1 MRRAPITSRCSAR
14 RLAPALALLAVA
26 VAVGVPAAAHAASWR
41 LEPIGASTGVA
52 ELQDLAFD
60 ARGRAL
66 LTWNGAER
74 SHDPPV
80 FVGLATRDTTGS
92 WGRPTDLRGIVPT
105 DVQVHLSGTVN
116 ALLVAREATSAT
128 SKRRLITAE
137 GQSDGGFDA
146 FGSLDEF
153 VSNHWSAVNPA
164 GDAIVAWTVERSP
177 FLRVAE
183 RKAGQPFAAARDL
196 ALGKAAAV
204 AINARG
210 DRVLAWRA
218 GTRLAARFRPA
229 GGTWSAT
236 QRFGRVQSIQGLRL
250 SALLV
255 RNGRVIVSWG
265 RVGRPC
271 GVAIRNGAGKW
282 TTQTLERRCARSGA
296 EARESPVQLV
306 ADAKGATYVAW
317 TGRTRT
323 GRQVVKFARV
333 GVGVGGGGV
342 SRRPLV
348 LSRERGAV
356 LDDIAAGPGGA
367 LAVTY
372 TAPRPTAKRPLLF
385 ATFAALRRGGATF
398 ARADRLTPTHVFV
411 AQGSRVAFQ
420 PLTGEPLVA
429 VPFLVGRT
437 VAVAG
442 AVGPPA
448 ASP

>member
-14 RLAPALALLAVA
+14 RHAPALALLAVA
-26 VAVGVPAAAHAASWR
+26 VTFCASGPAAHAATWR

-60 ARGRAL
+60 ARGHAL
-66 LTWNGAER
+66 LSWNGAEP

-80 FVGLATRDTTGS
+80 FVGLATRDTNGT

-105 DVQVHLSGTVN
+105 DTQVHLSGTVN
-116 ALLVAREATSAT
+116 ALLIAREATSAT
-128 SKRRLITAE
+128 SRRRLITAE

-146 FGSLDEF
+146 FASLDEF

-196 ALGKAAAV
+196 ALGKTAAV
-204 AINARG
+204 ALNARG

-229 GGTWSAT
+229 GGEWSAT

-255 RNGRVIVSWG
+255 RNGRVVLTWG

-271 GVAIRNGAGKW
+271 GVAIRDGAGKW
-282 TTQTLERRCARSGA
+282 TTRTLETRCGRSGVESR
-296 EARESPVQLV
+296 EAPVLPV
-306 ADAKGATYVAW
+306 ADEKGATYVAW

-323 GRQVVKFARV
+323 GRQAVKFARI
-333 GVGVGGGGV
+333 GSHP
-342 SRRPLV
+342 SRTPQV
-348 LSRERGAV
+348 LSRQRGAV
-356 LDDIAAGPGGA
+356 LDDIAAGPGRA

-372 TAPRPTAKRPLLF
+372 TAPQPTPARPLLF
-385 ATFAALRRGGATF
+385 ATFAALRRDGATF
-398 ARADRLTPTHVFV
+398 ARADRLTPTDVFV

>member
-14 RLAPALALLAVA
+14 RLAPALALLAIA
-26 VAVGVPAAAHAASWR
+26 APAATPAQAASWR
-41 LEPIGASTGVA
+41 LEPIAASTGVA
-52 ELQDLAFD
+52 ELHELAFD
-60 ARGRAL
+60 ARGHAL
-66 LTWNGAER
+66 LSWNGAEP

-80 FVGLATRDTTGS
+80 FLGLATRDTNGT

-105 DVQVHLSGTVN
+105 NAQVHLSGTVN

-128 SKRRLITAE
+128 STRRLITAS

-196 ALGKAAAV
+196 ALGKTAAV

-210 DRVLAWRA
+210 DHVLVWRA

-229 GGTWSAT
+229 GGEWSST
-236 QRFGRVQSIQGLRL
+236 QRFGRVQTIAGLRL

-255 RNGRVIVSWG
+255 RNGRVIVTWG

-271 GVAIRNGAGKW
+271 GVAIRNGAGTW
-282 TTQTLERRCARSGA
+282 TTRTLEQRCGRSGA
-296 EARESPVQLV
+296 ESREAPVQPV
-306 ADAKGATYVAW
+306 ADEKGATYVAW

-323 GRQVVKFARV
+323 GRQAVKFARI
-333 GVGVGGGGV
+333 GAHP
-342 SRRPLV
+342 SRTPLV
-348 LSRERGAV
+348 ISRQRGAV

-367 LAVTY
+367 LAITY
-372 TAPRPTAKRPLLF
+372 TAPQPTPKRPLLF
-385 ATFAALRRGGATF
+385 ATFAALRREGATF
-398 ARADRLTPTHVFV
+398 ARADRLTPTDVFV

-437 VAVAG
+437 VAVAA

-448 ASP
+448 PSP

>member
-14 RLAPALALLAVA
+14 RLAPALALLAAAIA
-26 VAVGVPAAAHAASWR
+26 VAAPAPAHAATWR
-41 LEPIGASTGVA
+41 LEPIAASTGVA
-52 ELQDLAFD
+52 ELHDLAFD
-60 ARGRAL
+60 ARGHAL
-66 LTWNGAER
+66 LSWNGAEP
-74 SHDPPV
+74 SHAPPV
-80 FVGLATRDTTGS
+80 FTGLATRATDGS

-105 DVQVHLSGTVN
+105 DAQLHLSGTVN

-128 SKRRLITAE
+128 SRRRLITAE

-146 FGSLDEF
+146 FASLDEF
-153 VSNHWSAVNPA
+153 VSGHWSAVNPA

-196 ALGKAAAV
+196 ALGKTAAV

-218 GTRLAARFRPA
+218 GRRLAARFRPA
-229 GGTWSAT
+229 GGEWSAT
-236 QRFGRVQSIQGLRL
+236 QRFGRVQSIDGLRL
-250 SALLV
+250 SAVLV
-255 RNGRVIVSWG
+255 RNGRVVLTWG

-271 GVAIRNGAGKW
+271 GVAIRDGAGKW
-282 TTQTLERRCARSGA
+282 TTRTLEQRCGRSGA
-296 EARESPVQLV
+296 ESREAPVQPV
-306 ADAKGATYVAW
+306 ADEKGASYVAW

-333 GVGVGGGGV
+333 GPGA
-342 SRRPLV
+342 SRTPLV
-348 LSRERGAV
+348 LSRQRGAV

-385 ATFAALRRGGATF
+385 ATFATLRRGGATF
-398 ARADRLTPTHVFV
+398 ARADRLTPADVFV

-448 ASP
+448 PSP

>member
-26 VAVGVPAAAHAASWR
+26 VAAPASAPAASWR
-41 LEPIGASTGVA
+41 LEPIAASTGVA
-52 ELQDLAFD
+52 ELHELAFD
-60 ARGRAL
+60 ARGHAL
-66 LTWNGAER
+66 LSWNGAER

-80 FVGLATRDTTGS
+80 FLGLATRDTNGT

-105 DVQVHLSGTVN
+105 NAQMHLSGTVN

-128 SKRRLITAE
+128 SRRRLITAD

-146 FGSLDEF
+146 FGSLDDF

-183 RKAGQPFAAARDL
+183 RRAGQPFAAARDL
-196 ALGKAAAV
+196 ALGKTAAV

-210 DRVLAWRA
+210 DRVLVWRA
-218 GTRLAARFRPA
+218 GKRLAARFRPA
-229 GGTWSAT
+229 GGKWSAT
-236 QRFGRVQSIQGLRL
+236 QRFGRVQTIQGLRL

-255 RNGRVIVSWG
+255 RNGRVVVTWG
-265 RVGRPC
+265 SVGRPC

-282 TTQTLERRCARSGA
+282 TTRTLERRCGRSGA
-296 EARESPVQLV
+296 ESREAPVQPV
-306 ADAKGATYVAW
+306 ADEKGATYVAW

-323 GRQVVKFARV
+323 GRQAVKFARV
-333 GVGVGGGGV
+333 GVRERPARRSCSRASAAPCSTTSPPARAARWPSATPRRARRPRARCC
-342 SRRPLV
+342 SRRSP
-348 LSRERGAV
+348 RCGA
-356 LDDIAAGPGGA
+356 
-367 LAVTY
+367 
-372 TAPRPTAKRPLLF
+372 TAPPSPAPIASPPTDVF
-385 ATFAALRRGGATF
+385 A
-398 ARADRLTPTHVFV
+398 

-437 VAVAG
+437 VAVAA

-448 ASP
+448 PSP

>member
-1 MRRAPITSRCSAR
+1 MRRAPITPRCSAR
-14 RLAPALALLAVA
+14 RLAPALALLTITIAIAVA
-26 VAVGVPAAAHAASWR
+26 AAPASVHAANWR
-41 LEPIGASTGVA
+41 LEPIAASTGVA
-52 ELQDLAFD
+52 ELHDLAFD
-60 ARGRAL
+60 ARGHAL
-66 LTWNGAER
+66 LSWNGAEP

-80 FVGLATRDTTGS
+80 FLGLGTRDTNGS

-105 DVQVHLSGTVN
+105 DAQLHLFGTVN

-128 SKRRLITAE
+128 SRRRLITAE

-183 RKAGQPFAAARDL
+183 RKAGQRFAAARDL
-196 ALGKAAAV
+196 ALGKTAAV

-229 GGTWSAT
+229 GGKWSAT

-255 RNGRVIVSWG
+255 RNGRVVLTWG

-271 GVAIRNGAGKW
+271 GVAIRDGAGKW
-282 TTQTLERRCARSGA
+282 TTRTLEQRCGRSGA
-296 EARESPVQLV
+296 ESRESPVQLV
-306 ADAKGATYVAW
+306 ADTKGASYVAW

-333 GVGVGGGGV
+333 GVGA
-342 SRRPLV
+342 SRTPLV
-348 LSRERGAV
+348 LSRQRGAV
-356 LDDIAAGPGGA
+356 LDDLAAGPGGA

-398 ARADRLTPTHVFV
+398 ARADRLTPTDVFA

-448 ASP
+448 SSP

>member
-26 VAVGVPAAAHAASWR
+26 VAAPASAPAASWR
-41 LEPIGASTGVA
+41 LEPIAASTGVA
-52 ELQDLAFD
+52 ELHELAFD
-60 ARGRAL
+60 ARGHAL
-66 LTWNGAER
+66 LSWNGAER

-80 FVGLATRDTTGS
+80 FLGLATRDTAGN

-105 DVQVHLSGTVN
+105 NAQMHLSGTVN
-116 ALLVAREATSAT
+116 ALLVAREATST
-128 SKRRLITAE
+128 TNRRRLITAS

-146 FGSLDEF
+146 FGSLDDF

-183 RKAGQPFAAARDL
+183 RRAGQPFAAARDL
-196 ALGKAAAV
+196 ALGKTAAV
-204 AINARG
+204 ALNARG
-210 DRVLAWRA
+210 DRVLVWRA
-218 GTRLAARFRPA
+218 GKRLAARFRPA
-229 GGTWSAT
+229 GGKWSAT
-236 QRFGRVQSIQGLRL
+236 QRFGRVQTIQGLRL

-255 RNGRVIVSWG
+255 RNGRVVVTWG
-265 RVGRPC
+265 SVGRPC

-282 TTQTLERRCARSGA
+282 TMRTLERRCGRSGVESR
-296 EARESPVQLV
+296 EAPVQPV
-306 ADAKGATYVAW
+306 ADEKGATYVTW

-323 GRQVVKFARV
+323 GRQAVKFARV
-333 GVGVGGGGV
+333 GPGA
-342 SRRPLV
+342 SRTPLV
-348 LSRERGAV
+348 LSRQRGAV
-356 LDDIAAGPGGA
+356 LDDVAAGPQGA

-372 TAPRPTAKRPLLF
+372 TAPRPTPARPLLF
-385 ATFAALRRGGATF
+385 ATFAALRRDGPTF
-398 ARADRLTPTHVFV
+398 ARADRLTPTDVFA

-437 VAVAG
+437 VAVAA

-448 ASP
+448 PSP